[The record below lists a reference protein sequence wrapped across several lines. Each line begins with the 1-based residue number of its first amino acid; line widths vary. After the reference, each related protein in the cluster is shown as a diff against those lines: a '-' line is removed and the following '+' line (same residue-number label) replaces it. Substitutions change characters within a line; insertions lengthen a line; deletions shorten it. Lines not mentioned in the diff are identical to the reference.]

1 MIHAPV
7 CARHSHARRLSCTMA
22 LPIRACMYMC
32 MCLCVKVYNNNNAGF
47 GGKRLPVGGVPNK
60 RHSHT
65 RRDTEKETQTNMLWE
80 Q

>member
-1 MIHAPV
+1 MLALGQGRV
-7 CARHSHARRLSCTMA
+7 CVCVCVCV
-22 LPIRACMYMC
+22 CMYVYV
-32 MCLCVKVYNNNNAGF
+32 CVLEGDNNNNNAVL

-60 RHSHT
+60 RHSYT